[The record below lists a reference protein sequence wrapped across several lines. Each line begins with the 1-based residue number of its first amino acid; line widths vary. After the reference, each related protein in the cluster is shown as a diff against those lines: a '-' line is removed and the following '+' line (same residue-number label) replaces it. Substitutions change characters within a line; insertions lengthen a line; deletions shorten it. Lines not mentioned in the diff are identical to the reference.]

1 MWELY
6 KLDNWNSQKY
16 FIYLQKLNFK
26 KMQKITIKLAALLII
41 ASFLYACGGEEPN
54 EEQVEETTEEVTE
67 ENMEMTEQVD
77 YVLPSPLQIAELF
90 KSAGLTYIGD
100 LANKTENAENLS
112 DKKAQKLN
120 FGIYSADMAYCIM
133 NNQTQESINY
143 LNTLRKLSEKMW
155 MTDVFN
161 SLGLSER
168 LEANVGNEDSLTY
181 IMADLQMQMD
191 DYLEEN
197 GMGSTGYIIFAG
209 AWVETMYLGVKVNEN
224 ERNERLISRLSEQ
237 AVILN
242 SVIKA
247 IKQTDE
253 DGDYADLIADLE
265 GINKH
270 FASFNEDSEE
280 EYMLTDE
287 EITALAA
294 DVTTLRTKLI
304 GG

>member
-16 FIYLQKLNFK
+16 FIYLQKLNLK
-26 KMQKITIKLAALLII
+26 KMQKITIKLAALLIVV
-41 ASFLYACGGEEPN
+41 SFLYACGGEDPVT
-54 EEQVEETTEEVTE
+54 EQIEETTEEVTE

-143 LNTLRKLSEKMW
+143 LNTLRRLSEKMW

-191 DYLEEN
+191 DYLDEN

-209 AWVETMYLGVKVNEN
+209 AWIETMYLGVKVNEN
-224 ERNERLISRLSEQ
+224 EKNERLISRLSEQ
-237 AVILN
+237 AIIIDG
-242 SVIKA
+242 VIKA

-294 DVTTLRTKLI
+294 DVTALRTKLI
-304 GG
+304 GE